1 VPESRWRAAGA
12 LLLSLLALAG
22 ATADRPANGLK
33 RGMLGQR
40 AYRIYIPTRAVE
52 APDVPLPLVVA
63 LHGCWQTPEDFAA
76 GTRLNTVAE
85 RRGLFVLYPVQSHR
99 DNPSRCWNWF
109 EPANLNGG
117 EVAEI
122 LALIDHIGRERRV
135 AGDHVIALGLSAGG
149 FLAVNLACAAPHVL
163 SGVGVASAG
172 PYRCGV
178 GVTGSF
184 SCMRGLNVDGEA
196 SAAACRGAMGGRARP
211 VRASLWHGTED
222 TVVNPGNLEALALMF
237 ARVDG
242 VAASSSDRREGAQ
255 HTIYRDAQGRALVE
269 SWLVPGM
276 GHAWS
281 GGDVRGSQA
290 SPSGPSAT
298 ERMLDFL
305 LGPSDA
311 E

>member
-1 VPESRWRAAGA
+1 MSEARWRAAGA
-12 LLLSLLALAG
+12 LLLSLLALTGGDRRAG
-22 ATADRPANGLK
+22 GLQ
-33 RGMLGQR
+33 RGTLGQR
-40 AYRIYIPTRAVE
+40 AYRLYIPARAVE
-52 APDVPLPLVVA
+52 MPEAPLPLVVA

-76 GTRLNTVAE
+76 GTRLNVVAE
-85 RRGLFVLYPVQSHR
+85 RRAFFVLYPIQSHR

-135 AGDHVIALGLSAGG
+135 AADQIIALGLSAGG
-149 FLAVNLACAAPHVL
+149 FLAVNLACTAPKVL

-172 PYRCGV
+172 PYRCGI

-184 SCMRGLNVDGEA
+184 GCMRGLNVDGEA

-211 VRASLWHGTED
+211 IRASLWHVTED
-222 TVVNPGNLEALALMF
+222 AVVNPGNLEALALMF

-242 VAASSSDRREGAQ
+242 VAASSSDRREGALR
-255 HTIYRDAQGRALVE
+255 TIYRDAQGRALVE
-269 SWLVPGM
+269 SWLVSGM

-281 GGDVRGSQA
+281 GGDVRGRQA
-290 SPSGPSAT
+290 FPSGPSAT

-305 LGPSDA
+305 LVPAGA